1 MELLRSQLLREEVF
15 HTRLENGLEVYLLR
29 KPGFRRAYAT
39 VATKYGSVD
48 SRFIPAGGTEPVE
61 VPAGIA
67 HFLEHKLF
75 EEEGGSVFDRF
86 AELGASANAF
96 TSHTLTAYLFS
107 CTGAFHENLRVL
119 LEFVGRPYFTDELV
133 EKEKGIIEQELK
145 MYDDHPDRVLL
156 RNLLEA
162 LYHENPVRVD
172 IGGTVE
178 SVRQITKEQL
188 YLCYNTFYHP
198 SNMVLFA
205 AGDLDP
211 EATLQVIRKAAP
223 EGKDR
228 GEIRRFYPPE
238 PATVRE
244 RRVEQ
249 AMAVSRPRYSL
260 GLKDPVTGLTGEA
273 LMRREIAHNM
283 LLHMLFGRSSTAF
296 QSLYEAGLI
305 DEGFSAYYTA
315 SPLYGHAVISGETD
329 DPDRLHQ
336 EIVAIVERFR
346 EEGFDEADYQR
357 AKRQAMGEFL
367 DAFNSLEFIAHSFI
381 SYHFRDGNF
390 FRYPEIVQEMPAE
403 ELRSYIDEF
412 LDLERSAVSIVRPR

>member
-1 MELLRSQLLREEVF
+1 MEQLRSQLLQEEVF
-15 HTRLENGLEVYLLR
+15 HARLESGLQVYLLR
-29 KPGFRRAYAT
+29 KPGYRRAYAT
-39 VATKYGSVD
+39 VATRYGSVD
-48 SRFIPAGGTEPVE
+48 SRFIPAGSTEPLE

-86 AELGASANAF
+86 AERGASANAF
-96 TSHTLTAYLFS
+96 TSYTLTAYLFS
-107 CTGAFHENLRVL
+107 CTSAFDENLRVL
-119 LEFVGRPYFTDELV
+119 LDFVAKPYFTDELV

-162 LYHENPVRVD
+162 LYHQNPVRID

-188 YLCYNTFYHP
+188 YTCYNTFYHP

-211 EATLQVIRKAAP
+211 EATLQVIREAAP
-223 EGKDR
+223 DGEAR
-228 GEIRRFYPPE
+228 GEIERFYPEEPE
-238 PATVRE
+238 AVRE

-249 AMAVSRPRYSL
+249 AMAVSRPRYAL
-260 GLKDPVTGLTGEA
+260 GVKDRVTGLTGEV

-283 LLHMLFGRSSTAF
+283 LLHMLFGRSSTAY
-296 QSLYEAGLI
+296 QALYEAGLI
-305 DEGFSAYYTA
+305 DDGFGAYYTA
-315 SPLYGHAVISGETD
+315 SPLYGHAIIGGETD
-329 DPDRLHQ
+329 DPDRLHR
-336 EIVAIVERFR
+336 EIVAIVDRFR
-346 EEGFDEADYQR
+346 EEGFDEADFQR
-357 AKRQAMGEFL
+357 AKRQALGEFL

-381 SYHFRDGNF
+381 SYHFREGNF

-403 ELRSYIDEF
+403 ELRSHIDQL